1 MSSSHKGAAE
11 CKSYAEFV
19 MEKELEEA
27 KAALE
32 ECYRRRARR
41 AGLEGTLPAG
51 RPMTEGELDML
62 SEILGDWTGSRA
74 KRRREVEEMTIED
87 MEAEIR
93 VTNAVIRKRR
103 RAGTGLLPMPLALL
117 MCLMVSS
124 VEGFTAYDCSNQ
136 SNVVEAFSLLEA
148 DT

>member
-11 CKSYAEFV
+11 YKSYTEFV

-27 KAALE
+27 KAAVE

-51 RPMTEGELDML
+51 RPMTERELDML
-62 SEILGDWTGSRA
+62 SEMLGDGAGGRA
-74 KRRREVEEMTIED
+74 KRSREIEEMMIEG

-93 VTNAVIRKRR
+93 ETNAVIRKRR
-103 RAGTGLLPMPLALL
+103 RAGTGLLLMPLAVL

-124 VEGFTAYDCSNQ
+124 VEGFTA
-136 SNVVEAFSLLEA
+136 
-148 DT
+148 

>member
-1 MSSSHKGAAE
+1 MNV
-11 CKSYAEFV
+11 SYTEFV

-27 KAALE
+27 KAAVE
-32 ECYRRRARR
+32 ECYRRRVRR

-51 RPMTEGELDML
+51 RPMTEGELDRL
-62 SEILGDWTGSRA
+62 SELLGDGAEIRA

-93 VTNAVIRKRR
+93 ETNVVIRKRR
-103 RAGTGLLPMPLALL
+103 RAGTGLLPMPTALL

-124 VEGFTAYDCSNQ
+124 VERFTA
-136 SNVVEAFSLLEA
+136 
-148 DT
+148 